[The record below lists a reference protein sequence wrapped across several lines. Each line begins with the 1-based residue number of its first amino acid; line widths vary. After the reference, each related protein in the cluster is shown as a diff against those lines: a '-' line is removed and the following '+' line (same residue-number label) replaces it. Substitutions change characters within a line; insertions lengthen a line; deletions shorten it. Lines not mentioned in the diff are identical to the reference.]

1 MLLTVLNLTE
11 NALACV
17 ENANQIDSLYKKT
30 VCYTVAVIRRQ
41 GSRSGGERL
50 LGLTASRGNLDVSL
64 KVHVQT
70 WTY

>member
-41 GSRSGGERL
+41 GSRSGGE
-50 LGLTASRGNLDVSL
+50 TARVNCESR
-64 KVHVQT
+64 
-70 WTY
+70 